1 MAADYSKIINHPDK
15 QWIITKFSSGESAK
29 SIASYL
35 KAKYELPEEKHLV
48 LSEKLIKDFADNY
61 SKHNQYIN
69 KVFGDQVENKLEQ
82 KIADSLMDNKVWKQ
96 RIEEAAGQELDIKK
110 KVHNILH
117 ILEARAEQIF
127 DLIQSNPESTKADYI
142 FTKYMEILGNNLEKA
157 DRIVNGKP
165 DVRIEHTY
173 TVQMVE
179 QQSASIQEA
188 IRRVLERMDPEFSNL
203 FMDLMAEEMAKTKGE
218 LPKANVVKSS
228 FEEMK
233 SLDKSM
239 TKIEKIDK
247 ILEKETGQIIED
259 DGTPANS
266 ELSEDFEDGEE
277 IE

>member
-1 MAADYSKIINHPDK
+1 
-15 QWIITKFSSGESAK
+15 
-29 SIASYL
+29 
-35 KAKYELPEEKHLV
+35 
-48 LSEKLIKDFADNY
+48 
-61 SKHNQYIN
+61 
-69 KVFGDQVENKLEQ
+69 
-82 KIADSLMDNKVWKQ
+82 MDNKVWKQ